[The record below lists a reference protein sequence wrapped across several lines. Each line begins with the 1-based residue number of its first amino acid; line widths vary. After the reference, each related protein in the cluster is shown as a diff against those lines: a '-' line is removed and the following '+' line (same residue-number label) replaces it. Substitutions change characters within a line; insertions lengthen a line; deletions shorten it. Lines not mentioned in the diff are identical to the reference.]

1 MYCTTVYREKGPNYF
16 GPFSLY
22 NLIRLY
28 SFYYLYGMEKQGNK
42 KRIAIFASGNGTNA
56 ENIIRY
62 FNDNERSCGGEV
74 ALIVCNR
81 PDAMVLQR
89 ADRFGVPS
97 AVMTKTELND
107 PDTILP
113 LLDRH
118 AIDMIVLA
126 GFLLMMPVFIIERYQ
141 EKIINIHPSLLPK
154 YGGKG
159 MYGHHVHAA
168 VGAAGGTETGI
179 TVHFVSERCDE
190 GNIIFQTNVP
200 VAATDTPED
209 VERKVHSLE
218 REHFPRIID
227 EILSNITTP

>member
-1 MYCTTVYREKGPNYF
+1 MPKISSDISTTMRDLVVEKLHSSCATVRMPWYC
-16 GPFSLY
+16 S
-22 NLIRLY
+22 
-28 SFYYLYGMEKQGNK
+28 
-42 KRIAIFASGNGTNA
+42 
-56 ENIIRY
+56 
-62 FNDNERSCGGEV
+62 
-74 ALIVCNR
+74 
-81 PDAMVLQR
+81 
-89 ADRFGVPS
+89 
-97 AVMTKTELND
+97 
-107 PDTILP
+107 LP

-126 GFLLMMPVFIIERYQ
+126 GFLLMMPVFIIERYH

-168 VGAAGGTETGI
+168 VVAAGETETGI

>member
-1 MYCTTVYREKGPNYF
+1 
-16 GPFSLY
+16 
-22 NLIRLY
+22 
-28 SFYYLYGMEKQGNK
+28 MEKQGNK

-74 ALIVCNR
+74 ALIGCNR

-168 VGAAGGTETGI
+168 VVAAGETETGI

-190 GNIIFQTNVP
+190 GNIIDLKSV
-200 VAATDTPED
+200 V
-209 VERKVHSLE
+209 
-218 REHFPRIID
+218 
-227 EILSNITTP
+227 